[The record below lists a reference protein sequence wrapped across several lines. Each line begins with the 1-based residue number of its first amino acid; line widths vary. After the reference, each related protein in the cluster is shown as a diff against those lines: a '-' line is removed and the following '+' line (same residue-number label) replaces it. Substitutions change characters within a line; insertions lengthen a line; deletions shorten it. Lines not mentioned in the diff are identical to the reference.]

1 MLPKSLSQAVPAVA
15 VEEASASQ
23 DVRSSTHMN
32 KINIRVQIQNSN
44 GKAQKRIMLY
54 EHKK

>member
-1 MLPKSLSQAVPAVA
+1 MLPKSLSQPVA
-15 VEEASASQ
+15 AREEARASQ
-23 DVRSSTHMN
+23 DVHSSTHMN
-32 KINIRVQIQNSN
+32 NINTRVQIQNSN